1 MRLIIGAR
9 DHGAGLAT
17 TNYVSAKRIMRE
29 FPVSILQVVQPL
41 PSRENLIGFL
51 SWCNGRHC
59 LPLRVVLNQVS
70 PEDRRLAM
78 QYLVA
83 RGYRTAD
90 RVTFMKL

>member
-78 QYLVA
+78 QYLIA

>member
-1 MRLIIGAR
+1 MRLIIGAG
-9 DHGAGLAT
+9 DHGVGLAT

-29 FPVSILQVVQPL
+29 YPVSILQIVQPQ
-41 PSRENLIGFL
+41 PSRESLIAFL

-70 PEDRRLAM
+70 SEDRRLAM
-78 QYLVA
+78 QYLLA
-83 RGYRTAD
+83 RGYRTTD

>member
-29 FPVSILQVVQPL
+29 YPVSILQIVQPQ
-41 PSRENLIGFL
+41 PSRESLIGFL
-51 SWCNGRHC
+51 SWCNGRRC
-59 LPLRVVLNQVS
+59 LPVHVVLNQVS
-70 PEDRRLAM
+70 PADRRLAI
-78 QYLVA
+78 QYLMT
-83 RGYRTAD
+83 RGYRTTD

>member
-9 DHGAGLAT
+9 DHGASLAT